1 MLDGCRDRLSC
12 YASFA
17 GGAGWEAGIG
27 TGRDDR
33 GRAAVSGGAG
43 RAGAFLNLETMIGAA
58 FGALAFGDPFG
69 VPHVGGGVAILLG
82 IALSA
87 SADVSC
93 GCAVDGD
100 GGRLIRDAT

>member
-69 VPHVGGGVAILLG
+69 VPHVAGAVAILLG

-87 SADVSC
+87 ER
-93 GCAVDGD
+93 
-100 GGRLIRDAT
+100 GRMVGMRRRG

>member
-1 MLDGCRDRLSC
+1 
-12 YASFA
+12 
-17 GGAGWEAGIG
+17 
-27 TGRDDR
+27 
-33 GRAAVSGGAG
+33 
-43 RAGAFLNLETMIGAA
+43 MIGAA

-69 VPHVGGGVAILLG
+69 VPHVAGAVAILLG